1 MPLKLCDR
9 CWRLFITD
17 RSFHPRLTLPRPLC
31 TITTQTGTAETQ
43 TWRRR
48 QRDSGGGGGGRTGGS
63 CRGTAGAGTP
73 RPRTPRMPPAWAP
86 ARGPRRPPRRSR
98 RSTAPRPPGAA
109 PEVRVPP
116 PWELRTPPAPDRDG
130 CFGSRTAQ
138 GPGSGPHGATA
149 RPPAPP
155 PGPAPPAE
163 AASGCRRTRE
173 HPREHLPPPPSPG
186 GKMAPGAGRRAGAA
200 APGGTAGP
208 GAPPTAPALPF
219 AARPADSGCGGGRIS
234 FQPARPRAES
244 WRPPRRAW
252 RWSFFPHAQ
261 APPHKPTRPH
271 AKSGWQETPQGRD

>member
-48 QRDSGGGGGGRTGGS
+48 QRDSGGGGRTNRRQLSQHGGGRD
-63 CRGTAGAGTP
+63 TAASDSSNAAGVGP
-73 RPRTPRMPPAWAP
+73 RPRAPPPSAPLPALHRAP
-86 ARGPRRPPRRSR
+86 ASRGGTGGACASALGTPNSPCPRPGRLLRLQDGPGPRLRTPWCHC
-98 RSTAPRPPGAA
+98 TAPRPAPGPCAPRRGGIRVQEDPGA
-109 PEVRVPP
+109 
-116 PWELRTPPAPDRDG
+116 
-130 CFGSRTAQ
+130 SQ
-138 GPGSGPHGATA
+138 G
-149 RPPAPP
+149 
-155 PGPAPPAE
+155 
-163 AASGCRRTRE
+163 ASS
-173 HPREHLPPPPSPG
+173 PPPSPG

-244 WRPPRRAW
+244 WRPPRRVW
-252 RWSFFPHAQ
+252 RGSFLPHAQ
-261 APPHKPTRPH
+261 APPHKPTRTH